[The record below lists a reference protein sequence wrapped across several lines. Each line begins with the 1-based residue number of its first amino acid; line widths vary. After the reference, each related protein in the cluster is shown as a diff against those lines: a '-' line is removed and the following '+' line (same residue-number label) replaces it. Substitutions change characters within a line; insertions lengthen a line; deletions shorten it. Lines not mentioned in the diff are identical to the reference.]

1 MSDDIERQH
10 EISARDRE
18 LAQRLAHTLDRSVD
32 TLDAD
37 TRARLAALR
46 HAALSR
52 SRTQRAI
59 AVFAIAASLVAVIS
73 LPWFAHRH
81 AMTTTAASED
91 MAYLNVDPQMLED
104 MDMLQAIGE
113 RE

>member
-1 MSDDIERQH
+1 
-10 EISARDRE
+10 
-18 LAQRLAHTLDRSVD
+18 
-32 TLDAD
+32 
-37 TRARLAALR
+37 
-46 HAALSR
+46 
-52 SRTQRAI
+52 
-59 AVFAIAASLVAVIS
+59 VFAIAASLVAVVS

-81 AMTTTAASED
+81 ATATAAASED

>member
-1 MSDDIERQH
+1 
-10 EISARDRE
+10 
-18 LAQRLAHTLDRSVD
+18 
-32 TLDAD
+32 
-37 TRARLAALR
+37 
-46 HAALSR
+46 
-52 SRTQRAI
+52 
-59 AVFAIAASLVAVIS
+59 VFAIAASLVAVIS